1 MNDMKLQDVVV
12 KDILMEMRKYRMGL
26 IQTADQL
33 RFSYL
38 AIIEG
43 INKAVSSNGMVVII
57 LNLINVLMPMI
68 SNFRYRGTFNLYQ
81 STIY

>member
-1 MNDMKLQDVVV
+1 MKKNGNNSVSVRDL
-12 KDILMEMRKYRMGL
+12 LMEMRKYRMGL

-43 INKAVSSNGMVVII
+43 INRKDWDSPNDVIKYEM
-57 LNLINVLMPMI
+57 LIIFIV
-68 SNFRYRGTFNLYQ
+68 
-81 STIY
+81 TIY